1 MKAALSPRQK
11 EELPAKPNAKPV
23 IAGARVFL
31 RLPKP
36 EDAGEWVRLRQVSR
50 AHLRPTEPAALRGVD
65 PFGLSGFERML
76 ASASTERSLRL
87 LICLRKSN
95 DIVGQVS
102 LTDISRGC
110 FQSCYVGYWIGRPF
124 AGQGLMSEALALALR
139 YAFVALGLHRV
150 EANIMP
156 SNAPSRAVA
165 ARCGLRCEGR
175 ARRLLRLAGRWRDHE
190 RWAITVEDWRPQDK
204 RARPT

>member
-1 MKAALSPRQK
+1 MKAALSPRK
-11 EELPAKPNAKPV
+11 LEELPARPKVKALIV
-23 IAGARVFL
+23 GARVFL
-31 RLPKP
+31 RLPRADDAP
-36 EDAGEWVRLRQVSR
+36 EWIRLRQVSR
-50 AHLRPTEPAALRGVD
+50 AHLRPTEPAAPRGVD
-65 PFGLSGFERML
+65 PFGASGFERML
-76 ASASTERSLRL
+76 AGASTERALRL

-124 AGQGLMSEALALALR
+124 AGQGFMSEALALALR
-139 YAFVALGLHRV
+139 YAFVTLGLHRV

-165 ARCGLRCEGR
+165 AHCGLRCEGR

-190 RWAITVEDWRPQDK
+190 RWAITVEDWRPHEK